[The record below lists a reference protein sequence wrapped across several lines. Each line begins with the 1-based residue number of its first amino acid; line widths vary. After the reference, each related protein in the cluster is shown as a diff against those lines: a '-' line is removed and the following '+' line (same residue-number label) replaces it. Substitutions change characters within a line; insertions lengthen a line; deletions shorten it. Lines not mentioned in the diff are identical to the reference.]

1 MTVGRKCDI
10 ITELSTR
17 GDTERKKNKK
27 PLKKVL
33 TNRKQR
39 DIITEPLEK
48 QRKVD
53 KDLEN

>member
-1 MTVGRKCDI
+1 MGRKCDI

-27 PLKKVL
+27 LLKKVL
-33 TNRKQR
+33 TNGKRR

-48 QRKVD
+48 RRKVS